1 MNIFVLSLKP
11 KEAAKWHV
19 NKHCVK
25 MILEAAQLLCTAHRL
40 LDGKL
45 ILIGKRKHWK
55 VEEND
60 DILYKA
66 THVNHPCAK
75 WARGSLGNYNWL
87 YEYFI
92 ELCKEYTY
100 RYEKTH
106 LTEKKLGK
114 ILKTPP
120 KNLKSKDLTPFAQAM
135 PDKYKNSDVTKA
147 YRKYYINDK
156 NHLADWKKREKPLW
170 FI

>member
-87 YEYFI
+87 YE
-92 ELCKEYTY
+92 
-100 RYEKTH
+100 
-106 LTEKKLGK
+106 
-114 ILKTPP
+114 
-120 KNLKSKDLTPFAQAM
+120 
-135 PDKYKNSDVTKA
+135 
-147 YRKYYINDK
+147 
-156 NHLADWKKREKPLW
+156 
-170 FI
+170 